1 MAWICRA
8 MVCPELW
15 WTTNAGAHFTYIA
28 KVFPFILK
36 YVSVIV
42 QGKREVSKWN
52 LKTTKMHHCENFAT
66 DNLKRTIRRQLY
78 AKWKKKGVRFNTYRG
93 LFFVKDTSQ
102 NMAKTWYIKL
112 RACARV
118 RFFRIFDEAY
128 KCLGSSSIY
137 DNYILCH
144 TSSFFSFRYPVQDWW
159 ISVKQECRAA
169 LFHSPMQMFHF
180 PAETNFCSLNIIS
193 TSCLSSNLL
202 GADATRPSCSLQTS
216 SVLGQPLVTN

>member
-1 MAWICRA
+1 MCRLSCKEKEKCRNGTWKQQKCTIA
-8 MVCPELW
+8 RILPPITWNVPS
-15 WTTNAGAHFTYIA
+15 AGNFT
-28 KVFPFILK
+28 
-36 YVSVIV
+36 
-42 QGKREVSKWN
+42 QNG
-52 LKTTKMHHCENFAT
+52 
-66 DNLKRTIRRQLY
+66 
-78 AKWKKKGVRFNTYRG
+78 KKKSVRFNTYRG
-93 LFFVKDTSQ
+93 LFFVKDASQ